1 MLKVRKIAV
10 QCSYPN
16 CKRFTRRHNRLCV
29 RHRNNEPLVLRY
41 KLKEDI
47 FNKWK
52 NMVENEKYG
61 NIRTEWELI

>member
-16 CKRFTRRHNRLCV
+16 CKRFTRRRNRLCV

-52 NMVENEKYG
+52 NMVESEKYG